1 MKQITDLK
9 KEVETKISESLN
21 ESNSQLSVFESQSPT
36 FSTPQ
41 EAIQHWKGIF
51 DKLSIAGIDD
61 KENYNKVTKAISIV
75 RTTRTTLGKL
85 RKEDKDY
92 YLEAGRQID
101 KSYNSLIELIE
112 PIEADLKLKKEA
124 IDNQIEAEKQ
134 RKAEE
139 KKLKIEARAKQLID
153 LKFVFNGSGYSLRGV
168 TVGTGEIETITDG
181 VWNDF
186 ISGPATNA
194 FNEQIAEEAEF
205 QRLKEE
211 EQGRER
217 IRLRTESRKQKLVDA
232 GYEFKDGIYVRLFQS
247 DLLKEVKGA
256 GDDICSQE
264 FIATASD
271 EAFTEVLKSAA
282 TDVIQAQKELKD
294 KHEAFVKQQKEIA
307 EREAEIKRKEEA
319 VEQEKKRQVE
329 EVLKQYNQR
338 IHNERFAEI
347 SKYST
352 NWKNLHEL
360 NETEFK
366 TLLETE
372 KANAELR
379 EQKRQQDIKD
389 AIAKKRS

>member
-1 MKQITDLK
+1 
-9 KEVETKISESLN
+9 
-21 ESNSQLSVFESQSPT
+21 
-36 FSTPQ
+36 
-41 EAIQHWKGIF
+41 
-51 DKLSIAGIDD
+51 
-61 KENYNKVTKAISIV
+61 
-75 RTTRTTLGKL
+75 
-85 RKEDKDY
+85 
-92 YLEAGRQID
+92 
-101 KSYNSLIELIE
+101 
-112 PIEADLKLKKEA
+112 
-124 IDNQIEAEKQ
+124 
-134 RKAEE
+134 
-139 KKLKIEARAKQLID
+139 
-153 LKFVFNGSGYSLRGV
+153 VFNGSGYSLRGV

-379 EQKRQQDIKD
+379 EQNVSRTSRTLSPKKKLK
-389 AIAKKRS
+389 KKRNALPKLKSWRKRKKEIPKNQ